1 MKRLLAMGITGMILL
16 TGCAYNPKI
25 DTRGRSGTHDSDQ
38 ARNITND
45 VNHCRTVA
53 GAMTNRAWDE
63 YKQLTNLYF
72 TTVTLGIVPLREK
85 TYVRRVKQCLRGRG
99 HSVID

>member
-1 MKRLLAMGITGMILL
+1 MTKTFTIMIAALVVL

-25 DTRGRSGTHDSDQ
+25 DTRGRSGTYDSDQ

-45 VNHCRTVA
+45 INHCRTVA
-53 GAMTNRAWDE
+53 GSITNRAWDE

-72 TTVTLGIVPLREK
+72 TTVTLGIVPLRER
-85 TYVRRVKQCLRGRG
+85 TYVRRVKQCLKGRG